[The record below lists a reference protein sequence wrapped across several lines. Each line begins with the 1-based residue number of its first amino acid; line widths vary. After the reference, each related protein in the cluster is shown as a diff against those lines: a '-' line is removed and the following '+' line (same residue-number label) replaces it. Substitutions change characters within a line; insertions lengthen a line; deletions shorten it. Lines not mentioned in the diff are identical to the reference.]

1 MSLLYFTFW
10 HIFEYHHENSRVSSQ
25 RNIDVPIPA
34 GKVAETPSQAREVAE
49 QLGGTVWAVKAQVHA
64 GGRGKGGGVKLARNL
79 EQVEELAKT
88 MIGMRLVTKQTGS
101 DGALVSKVLIQQGV
115 NIVSE
120 YYVGFLIDRANQS
133 PVLLASS
140 EGGMEIEKVAADFP
154 EKIVKEYIDSS
165 VGLTKEQAKDVV
177 VKLNM
182 DEKVREK
189 AEKVLLGLWKAFKE
203 KDCSLLEINPLIVT
217 KEGEVFPLDAKMTFD
232 DNALYRHP
240 ELEVLIDPSQED
252 ETELKAHEAGLPY
265 IQLDGNIACLVNGA
279 GLAMAT
285 MDTIKLFGGEPANF
299 LDIGGGASVEKVT
312 AAFEIM
318 LSKPEVKVILVNIF
332 GGIMKCDTIAEGIVE
347 ACKVVSL
354 TVPLVVRMKGTHED
368 LGKQILKESGLPIIT
383 AETLGE
389 AALKAVSLAK
399 EQ

>member
-1 MSLLYFTFW
+1 MKI
-10 HIFEYHHENSRVSSQ
+10 HEYQAREILQ
-25 RNIDVPIPA
+25 DFDVPIPA
-34 GKVAETPSQAREVAE
+34 GKVAETTSQAREVAE

>member
-1 MSLLYFTFW
+1 MKI
-10 HIFEYHHENSRVSSQ
+10 HEYQAREILQ
-25 RNIDVPIPA
+25 DFDVPIPA

-64 GGRGKGGGVKLARNL
+64 GGRGKGGVKLARNL

-88 MIGMRLVTKQTGS
+88 MIGMRLVAKQTGS

>member
-1 MSLLYFTFW
+1 MKI
-10 HIFEYHHENSRVSSQ
+10 HEYQAREILQ
-25 RNIDVPIPA
+25 DFDVPIPA

-154 EKIVKEYIDSS
+154 EKIVKEYIDGS

>member
-1 MSLLYFTFW
+1 MKI
-10 HIFEYHHENSRVSSQ
+10 HEYQAREILQ
-25 RNIDVPIPA
+25 DFDVPIPA

-79 EQVEELAKT
+79 EQVEEVAKT

-115 NIVSE
+115 NIISE

>member
-1 MSLLYFTFW
+1 MKI
-10 HIFEYHHENSRVSSQ
+10 HEYQAREILQ
-25 RNIDVPIPA
+25 DFDVPIPA
-34 GKVAETPSQAREVAE
+34 GEVAETPSQAREVAE

-252 ETELKAHEAGLPY
+252 ETELKVHEAGLPY

>member
-1 MSLLYFTFW
+1 MQDF
-10 HIFEYHHENSRVSSQ
+10 
-25 RNIDVPIPA
+25 DVPIPA
-34 GKVAETPSQAREVAE
+34 GKVAETPSQAREIAE
-49 QLGGTVWAVKAQVHA
+49 QLGGSVWAVKAQVHA

-79 EQVEELAKT
+79 EQVEELAQA
-88 MIGMRLVTKQTGS
+88 MIGMRLVTKQTGPG
-101 DGALVSKVLIQQGV
+101 GALVSKVLIQQGV

-120 YYVGFLIDRANQS
+120 YYVGFLIDRVKQS
-133 PVLLASS
+133 SVLLASS

-165 VGLTKEQAKDVV
+165 VGFTKEQAKDVV

-240 ELEVLIDPSQED
+240 ELEALIDPSQED

>member
-1 MSLLYFTFW
+1 MKI
-10 HIFEYHHENSRVSSQ
+10 HEYQAREILQ
-25 RNIDVPIPA
+25 DFDVPIPA
-34 GKVAETPSQAREVAE
+34 GKVAETPSQAREIAE
-49 QLGGTVWAVKAQVHA
+49 QLGGNVWAVKAQVHA

-79 EQVEELAKT
+79 EQVEELAQA
-88 MIGMRLVTKQTGS
+88 MIGMRLVTKQTGPG
-101 DGALVSKVLIQQGV
+101 GALVSKVLIQQGV

-120 YYVGFLIDRANQS
+120 YYVGFLIDRVKQS
-133 PVLLASS
+133 CVLLASS
-140 EGGMEIEKVAADFP
+140 EGGMEIEKVAADCP

-177 VKLNM
+177 VKLKM

-240 ELEVLIDPSQED
+240 ELEALIDPSQED

>member
-1 MSLLYFTFW
+1 MQDF
-10 HIFEYHHENSRVSSQ
+10 
-25 RNIDVPIPA
+25 DVPIPA
-34 GKVAETPSQAREVAE
+34 GKVAETPSQAREIAE
-49 QLGGTVWAVKAQVHA
+49 QLGGNVWAVKAQVHA

-79 EQVEELAKT
+79 EQVEEVAQA
-88 MIGMRLVTKQTGS
+88 MIGMRLVTKQTGPG
-101 DGALVSKVLIQQGV
+101 GALVSKVLIQQGV

-120 YYVGFLIDRANQS
+120 YYVGFLIDRVKQS
-133 PVLLASS
+133 CVLLASS

-165 VGLTKEQAKDVV
+165 VGLTAEQAKDVV

-240 ELEVLIDPSQED
+240 ELEALIDPSQED

-368 LGKQILKESGLPIIT
+368 LGKQILKDSGLPIIT

>member
-1 MSLLYFTFW
+1 MKI
-10 HIFEYHHENSRVSSQ
+10 HEYQAREILQ
-25 RNIDVPIPA
+25 DFDVPIPA
-34 GKVAETPSQAREVAE
+34 GKVAETPSQAREIAE
-49 QLGGTVWAVKAQVHA
+49 ELGGNVWAVKAQVHA

-79 EQVEELAKT
+79 EQVEELAQA
-88 MIGMRLVTKQTGS
+88 MIGMRLVTKQTGPA
-101 DGALVSKVLIQQGV
+101 GALVSKVLIQQGV
-115 NIVSE
+115 NIASE
-120 YYVGFLIDRANQS
+120 YYVGFLIDRVKQS
-133 PVLLASS
+133 SVLLASS

-240 ELEVLIDPSQED
+240 ELEALIDPSQED

-332 GGIMKCDTIAEGIVE
+332 GGIMKCDTIAAGIVE

-368 LGKQILKESGLPIIT
+368 LGKQILKDSGLPIIT

-389 AALKAVSLAK
+389 AARKAVTLAK

>member
-1 MSLLYFTFW
+1 MQDF
-10 HIFEYHHENSRVSSQ
+10 
-25 RNIDVPIPA
+25 DVPIPA
-34 GKVAETPSQAREVAE
+34 GKVAETPSQAREIAE
-49 QLGGTVWAVKAQVHA
+49 QLGGNVWAVKAQVHA

-79 EQVEELAKT
+79 EQVEELAKA
-88 MIGMRLVTKQTGS
+88 MIGMRLVTKQTGPG
-101 DGALVSKVLIQQGV
+101 GALVSKVLIQQGV

-120 YYVGFLIDRANQS
+120 YYVGFLIDRVKQS
-133 PVLLASS
+133 SVLLASS

-240 ELEVLIDPSQED
+240 ELEALIDPSQED

>member
-1 MSLLYFTFW
+1 MKI
-10 HIFEYHHENSRVSSQ
+10 HEYQAREILQ
-25 RNIDVPIPA
+25 DFDVPIPA

-154 EKIVKEYIDSS
+154 EKIVKEYIDGS

-389 AALKAVSLAK
+389 AAFKAVSLAK

>member
-1 MSLLYFTFW
+1 
-10 HIFEYHHENSRVSSQ
+10 
-25 RNIDVPIPA
+25 
-34 GKVAETPSQAREVAE
+34 
-49 QLGGTVWAVKAQVHA
+49 
-64 GGRGKGGGVKLARNL
+64 
-79 EQVEELAKT
+79 
-88 MIGMRLVTKQTGS
+88 MRLVTKQTGS

>member
-1 MSLLYFTFW
+1 MKI
-10 HIFEYHHENSRVSSQ
+10 HEYQAREILQ
-25 RNIDVPIPA
+25 DFDVPIPA
-34 GKVAETPSQAREVAE
+34 GKVADTPSQAREIAE
-49 QLGGTVWAVKAQVHA
+49 QLGGNVWAVKAQVHA

-79 EQVEELAKT
+79 EQVEELAKA
-88 MIGMRLVTKQTGS
+88 MIGMRLVTKQTGPG
-101 DGALVSKVLIQQGV
+101 GALVSKVLIQQGV

-120 YYVGFLIDRANQS
+120 YYVGFLIDRVKQS
-133 PVLLASS
+133 CVLLASS

-240 ELEVLIDPSQED
+240 ELEALIDPSQED

-368 LGKQILKESGLPIIT
+368 LGKQIIKESGLPIIT

>member
-1 MSLLYFTFW
+1 MQDF
-10 HIFEYHHENSRVSSQ
+10 
-25 RNIDVPIPA
+25 DVPIPA
-34 GKVAETPSQAREVAE
+34 GKVAETPSQAREIAE
-49 QLGGTVWAVKAQVHA
+49 QLGGSVWAVKAQVHA

-79 EQVEELAKT
+79 EQVEELAQA
-88 MIGMRLVTKQTGS
+88 MIGMRLVTKQTGPG
-101 DGALVSKVLIQQGV
+101 GALVSKVLIQQGV

-120 YYVGFLIDRANQS
+120 YYVGFLIDRVQQS
-133 PVLLASS
+133 SVLLASS

-189 AEKVLLGLWKAFKE
+189 AEKVLLGLWKTFKE

-240 ELEVLIDPSQED
+240 ELEALIDPSQED

-368 LGKQILKESGLPIIT
+368 LGKQILKDSGLPIIT

>member
-1 MSLLYFTFW
+1 MKI
-10 HIFEYHHENSRVSSQ
+10 HEYQAREILQ
-25 RNIDVPIPA
+25 DFDVPIPA

-79 EQVEELAKT
+79 EQVEEVAKT

>member
-1 MSLLYFTFW
+1 MKI
-10 HIFEYHHENSRVSSQ
+10 HEYQAREILQ
-25 RNIDVPIPA
+25 DFDVPIPA
-34 GKVAETPSQAREVAE
+34 GKVAETPSQAREIAE
-49 QLGGTVWAVKAQVHA
+49 QLGGNVWAVKAQVHA

-79 EQVEELAKT
+79 EQVEELAQA
-88 MIGMRLVTKQTGS
+88 MIGMRLVTKQTGPG
-101 DGALVSKVLIQQGV
+101 GALVSKVLIQQGV

-120 YYVGFLIDRANQS
+120 YYVGFLIDRVKQS
-133 PVLLASS
+133 SVLLASS
-140 EGGMEIEKVAADFP
+140 EGGMEIEKVAVDFP

-165 VGLTKEQAKDVV
+165 AGLTKEQAKDVV

>member
-1 MSLLYFTFW
+1 MKI
-10 HIFEYHHENSRVSSQ
+10 HEYQAREILQ
-25 RNIDVPIPA
+25 DFDVPIPA

-217 KEGEVFPLDAKMTFD
+217 KEGEVFLLDAKMTFD

>member
-1 MSLLYFTFW
+1 MKI
-10 HIFEYHHENSRVSSQ
+10 HEYQAREILQ
-25 RNIDVPIPA
+25 DFDVPIPA
-34 GKVAETPSQAREVAE
+34 GKVAETPSQAREIAE
-49 QLGGTVWAVKAQVHA
+49 QLGGNVWAVKAQVHA

-79 EQVEELAKT
+79 EQVEELAQA
-88 MIGMRLVTKQTGS
+88 MIGMRLVTKQTGPG
-101 DGALVSKVLIQQGV
+101 GALVSKVLIQQGV

-120 YYVGFLIDRANQS
+120 YYVGFLIDRVKQS
-133 PVLLASS
+133 CVLLASS

-165 VGLTKEQAKDVV
+165 VGLTKEQAKDIV
-177 VKLNM
+177 VKLKM

-240 ELEVLIDPSQED
+240 ELEALIDPSQED

>member
-1 MSLLYFTFW
+1 MQDF
-10 HIFEYHHENSRVSSQ
+10 
-25 RNIDVPIPA
+25 DVPIPA

-154 EKIVKEYIDSS
+154 EKIVKEYIDGS

>member
-1 MSLLYFTFW
+1 MKI
-10 HIFEYHHENSRVSSQ
+10 HEYQAREILQ
-25 RNIDVPIPA
+25 DFDVPIPA
-34 GKVAETPSQAREVAE
+34 GKVAETPSQAREIAE
-49 QLGGTVWAVKAQVHA
+49 QLGGNVWAVKAQVHA

-79 EQVEELAKT
+79 EQVEELAKA
-88 MIGMRLVTKQTGS
+88 MIGMRLVTKQTGPG
-101 DGALVSKVLIQQGV
+101 GALVSKVLIQQGV

-120 YYVGFLIDRANQS
+120 YYVGFLIDRVKQS
-133 PVLLASS
+133 SVLLASS

-240 ELEVLIDPSQED
+240 ELEALIDPSQED

>member
-1 MSLLYFTFW
+1 MQDF
-10 HIFEYHHENSRVSSQ
+10 
-25 RNIDVPIPA
+25 DVPIPA
-34 GKVAETPSQAREVAE
+34 GKVAETPSQAREIAE
-49 QLGGTVWAVKAQVHA
+49 QLGGNVWAVKAQVHA

-79 EQVEELAKT
+79 EQVEELAKA
-88 MIGMRLVTKQTGS
+88 MIGMRLVTKQTGPG
-101 DGALVSKVLIQQGV
+101 GALVSKVLIQQGV

-120 YYVGFLIDRANQS
+120 YYVGFLIDRVKQS
-133 PVLLASS
+133 SALLASS

-182 DEKVREK
+182 DEKVRGK

-240 ELEVLIDPSQED
+240 ELEAFIDPSQED

-368 LGKQILKESGLPIIT
+368 LGKQILKDSGLPIIT

>member
-1 MSLLYFTFW
+1 MKI
-10 HIFEYHHENSRVSSQ
+10 HEYQAREILQ
-25 RNIDVPIPA
+25 DFDVPIPA

-79 EQVEELAKT
+79 EQVEEVAKT

-389 AALKAVSLAK
+389 AALTAVSLAK

>member
-1 MSLLYFTFW
+1 MKI
-10 HIFEYHHENSRVSSQ
+10 HEYQAREILQ
-25 RNIDVPIPA
+25 DFDVPIPA
-34 GKVAETPSQAREVAE
+34 GKVADTPSQAREIAE
-49 QLGGTVWAVKAQVHA
+49 QLGGNVWAVKAQVHA

-79 EQVEELAKT
+79 EQVEELAKA
-88 MIGMRLVTKQTGS
+88 MIGMRLVTKQTGPG
-101 DGALVSKVLIQQGV
+101 GALVSKVLIQQGV

-120 YYVGFLIDRANQS
+120 YYVGFLIDRVKQS
-133 PVLLASS
+133 CVLLASS

-240 ELEVLIDPSQED
+240 ELEALIDPSQED

-285 MDTIKLFGGEPANF
+285 MDNIKLFGGEPANF

>member
-1 MSLLYFTFW
+1 MKI
-10 HIFEYHHENSRVSSQ
+10 HEYQAREILQ
-25 RNIDVPIPA
+25 DFDVPIPA
-34 GKVAETPSQAREVAE
+34 GKVAETPSQAREIAE
-49 QLGGTVWAVKAQVHA
+49 QLGGNVWAVKAQVHA

-79 EQVEELAKT
+79 EQVEELAQA
-88 MIGMRLVTKQTGS
+88 MIGMRLVTKQTGPG
-101 DGALVSKVLIQQGV
+101 GALVSKVLIQQGV

-120 YYVGFLIDRANQS
+120 YYVGFLIDRVKQS
-133 PVLLASS
+133 CVLLASS

-240 ELEVLIDPSQED
+240 ELEAFIDPSQED

>member
-1 MSLLYFTFW
+1 MKI
-10 HIFEYHHENSRVSSQ
+10 HEYQAREILQ
-25 RNIDVPIPA
+25 DFDVPIPA
-34 GKVAETPSQAREVAE
+34 GKVADTPSQAREIAE
-49 QLGGTVWAVKAQVHA
+49 QLGGNVWAVKAQVHA

-79 EQVEELAKT
+79 EQVEELAKA
-88 MIGMRLVTKQTGS
+88 MIGMRLVTKQTGPG
-101 DGALVSKVLIQQGV
+101 GALVSKVLIQQGV

-120 YYVGFLIDRANQS
+120 YYVGFLIDRVKQS
-133 PVLLASS
+133 CVLLASS

-182 DEKVREK
+182 DEKVRGK

-240 ELEVLIDPSQED
+240 ELEAFIDPSQED

-347 ACKVVSL
+347 AYKVVSL

-368 LGKQILKESGLPIIT
+368 LGKQILKDSGLPIIT

>member
-1 MSLLYFTFW
+1 MKI
-10 HIFEYHHENSRVSSQ
+10 HEYQAREILQ
-25 RNIDVPIPA
+25 DFDVPIPA
-34 GKVAETPSQAREVAE
+34 GKVAETPSQAREIAE
-49 QLGGTVWAVKAQVHA
+49 QLGGNVWAVKAQVHA

-79 EQVEELAKT
+79 EQVEELAKA
-88 MIGMRLVTKQTGS
+88 MIGMRLVTKQTGPG
-101 DGALVSKVLIQQGV
+101 GALVSKVLIQQGV

-120 YYVGFLIDRANQS
+120 YYVGFLIDRVKQS
-133 PVLLASS
+133 SALLASS

-182 DEKVREK
+182 DEKVRGK

-240 ELEVLIDPSQED
+240 ELEAFIDPSQED

-285 MDTIKLFGGEPANF
+285 MDTIKLFGAEPANF

-368 LGKQILKESGLPIIT
+368 LGKQILKDSGLPIIT

>member
-1 MSLLYFTFW
+1 MQDF
-10 HIFEYHHENSRVSSQ
+10 
-25 RNIDVPIPA
+25 DVPIPA
-34 GKVAETPSQAREVAE
+34 GKVAETPSQAREIAE
-49 QLGGTVWAVKAQVHA
+49 QLGGNVWAVKAQVHA

-79 EQVEELAKT
+79 EQVEELAKA
-88 MIGMRLVTKQTGS
+88 MIGMRLVTKQTGPG
-101 DGALVSKVLIQQGV
+101 GALVSKVLIQQGV

-120 YYVGFLIDRANQS
+120 YYVGFLIDRVKQS
-133 PVLLASS
+133 SVLLASS

-203 KDCSLLEINPLIVT
+203 KDGSLLEINPLIVT

-240 ELEVLIDPSQED
+240 ELEALIDPSQED

-299 LDIGGGASVEKVT
+299 LDIGGGAAVEKVT

-318 LSKPEVKVILVNIF
+318 LSKPEVKVSLVNIF

>member
-1 MSLLYFTFW
+1 MQDF
-10 HIFEYHHENSRVSSQ
+10 
-25 RNIDVPIPA
+25 DVPIPA
-34 GKVAETPSQAREVAE
+34 GKVAETPSQAREIAE
-49 QLGGTVWAVKAQVHA
+49 QLGGNVWAVKAQVHA

-79 EQVEELAKT
+79 EQVEELAKA
-88 MIGMRLVTKQTGS
+88 MIGMRLVTKQTGPG
-101 DGALVSKVLIQQGV
+101 GALVSKVLIQQGV

-120 YYVGFLIDRANQS
+120 YYVGFLIDRVKQS
-133 PVLLASS
+133 SVLLASS

-240 ELEVLIDPSQED
+240 ELEALIDPSQED

-354 TVPLVVRMKGTHED
+354 TVPLVVRMKVTHED

>member
-1 MSLLYFTFW
+1 MKI
-10 HIFEYHHENSRVSSQ
+10 HEYQAREILQ
-25 RNIDVPIPA
+25 DFDVPIPA
-34 GKVAETPSQAREVAE
+34 GKVAETPSQAREIAE
-49 QLGGTVWAVKAQVHA
+49 QLGGNVWAVKAQVHA

-79 EQVEELAKT
+79 EQVEEVAQA
-88 MIGMRLVTKQTGS
+88 MIGMRLVTKQTGPG
-101 DGALVSKVLIQQGV
+101 GALVSKVLIQQGV

-120 YYVGFLIDRANQS
+120 YYVGFLIDRVKQS
-133 PVLLASS
+133 CVLLASS

-165 VGLTKEQAKDVV
+165 VGLTAEQAKDVV

-240 ELEVLIDPSQED
+240 ELEALIDPSQED

-368 LGKQILKESGLPIIT
+368 LGKQILKDSGLPIIT